1 MAIAATERR
10 ALRGRTGLLLALC
23 CQAGAAAE
31 PSPSPFPGIWTD
43 APGLHRLVLVDAPA
57 GYLQAV
63 LYGTLADGR
72 RYVVSAGSVREAD
85 DGLWLD
91 WPAPAAYR
99 GPVAGAD
106 ALAGHRAELP
116 PVAGLAPGPSR
127 WQAVRAAGGLRLRC
141 LHGCAGWPAE
151 LHLTPTPAGR

>member
-1 MAIAATERR
+1 MAITATERSVIGCR
-10 ALRGRTGLLLALC
+10 LGLLLTL
-23 CQAGAAAE
+23 CQAGVAAAQA
-31 PSPSPFPGIWTD
+31 PFTGLWVD
-43 APGLHRLVLVDAPA
+43 APGLHRLALVEAPD
-57 GYLQAV
+57 GRLQAV

-72 RYVVSAGSVREAD
+72 RYVVSAGSVVRVAGDE
-85 DGLWLD
+85 LLLD

-116 PVAGLAPGPSR
+116 PVAGIAPGPSR
-127 WQAVRAAGGLRLRC
+127 WQAVCAPAGLQLRC

-151 LHLTPTPAGR
+151 LHLTRTPAGR

>member
-1 MAIAATERR
+1 MVIAATEPS
-10 ALRGRTGLLLALC
+10 ALRGLAGLLLALC
-23 CQAGAAAE
+23 CQAGGAAE
-31 PSPSPFPGIWTD
+31 PPSPFAGLWVD
-43 APGLHRLVLVDAPA
+43 APGLHRLALVDAPD
-57 GYLQAV
+57 GHLQAV

-85 DGLWLD
+85 DDLWLD

-116 PVAGLAPGPSR
+116 PVAGVAPGPSR
-127 WQAVRAAGGLRLRC
+127 WQAMRTAGGLRLRC

-151 LHLTPTPAGR
+151 LYLTREPAGR

>member
-10 ALRGRTGLLLALC
+10 TLRGRTGLLLALC

-31 PSPSPFPGIWTD
+31 PSPFTGLWAD
-43 APGLHRLVLVDAPA
+43 APGLHRLALVDAPA
-57 GYLQAV
+57 GHLQAV

-127 WQAVRAAGGLRLRC
+127 W
-141 LHGCAGWPAE
+141 
-151 LHLTPTPAGR
+151 